1 MITDLTTTEIA
12 LAITVGMLFGGL
24 LLALGGLSYHLFKR
38 IINWIRFERRF
49 EEGTIDI
56 AIVDFP
62 PERPFEYKGQKHP
75 GLILIKPHEKKD
87 DSDVIAEVEDTD
99 DS

>member
-1 MITDLTTTEIA
+1 MITNLTASEIA
-12 LAITVGMLFGGL
+12 LAIIIGTLFGWL
-24 LLALGGLSYHLFKR
+24 LIALGGLSYRLLKR

-56 AIVDFP
+56 AIIDFP
-62 PERPFEYKGQKHP
+62 PECPFEYKGQKHP

-87 DSDVIAEVEDTD
+87 NPDIIAEVEDVD